1 MYGDDPAYLRF
12 RHLIL
17 NILDLQVG
25 SESLAIVPGGE
36 SFQRHRAHLLCGSH
50 PGQK

>member
-25 SESLAIVPGGE
+25 SESLAIVPE
-36 SFQRHRAHLLCGSH
+36 WKIVSTSSSSPFVR
-50 PGQK
+50 